1 MLRKEKVQ
9 EIKRLLDAGRLSQR
23 AIARQLG
30 VARGTVNSIALG
42 RRGLHGRETGGDRVD
57 ELPRGRCEECGF
69 VGYVPCIVC
78 QARSYQSRHPIPTVT
93 LGRKAA

>member
-1 MLRKEKVQ
+1 MLRKEKVK
-9 EIKRLLDAGRLSQR
+9 EIKRLLDAGGLSQR

-30 VARGTVNSIALG
+30 VARGTVNAIALG
-42 RRGLHGRETGGDRVD
+42 RRGLHGREIGGDCVD

-78 QARSYQSRHPIPTVT
+78 QARSYQSRHPIPAGAPT
-93 LGRKAA
+93 RKAA